1 MRKYLSLFIFALL
14 LPLKSMAAGVEQW
27 VEGTHYVVVGEE
39 ATAKPE
45 VLEFFSYW
53 CSHCYNFEPIV
64 ANLEKKLPED
74 VKFNKVHVNFMAF
87 TTSEIQED
95 ATRGLMIAR
104 ALKKE
109 KEMNRAIFNYIHVQ
123 RAPIAGID
131 DIRNIFTV
139 NGVDAAEFDKLANS
153 FGVNSQ
159 LKKNNQSIQKF
170 MKHLR
175 GVPNFIVNGKYQAK
189 FTRDMTPDDMVD
201 LIVWL
206 TKLK

>member
-1 MRKYLSLFIFALL
+1 MRKLLTLFVFALL
-14 LPLKSMAAGVEQW
+14 LPLQACAVEQW
-27 VEGTHYVVVGEE
+27 KEGTHYTVVADE
-39 ATAKPE
+39 ATAAPE
-45 VLEFFSYW
+45 VVEFFSYW

-74 VKFNKVHVNFMAF
+74 VKFEKVHVNFMAF
-87 TTSEIQED
+87 TTPDIQDE

-104 ALKKE
+104 ALKQE
-109 KEMNRAIFNYIHVQ
+109 KKMNGAIFNYIHVQ
-123 RAPIAGID
+123 RAPIAGLND
-131 DIRNIFTV
+131 VRNIFTV
-139 NGVDAAEFDKLANS
+139 NGIDGDKFDKLAKS

-159 LKKNNQSIQKF
+159 LKKNNKKIDQFKR
-170 MKHLR
+170 HLN

-206 TKLK
+206 TTLK